1 MRGRA
6 EWSVALLQGFRVHY
20 NKLVLLVIVGSKIY
34 IILLFQD
41 EISCKREREREKHV
55 FKWPS
60 SFGLF
65 GCECVGVC
73 MCCLKHKIGKER
85 DRLKRR
91 GKRDEKVK
99 VKEKQSLPTVVCGV
113 GVWVCVCEKYSR
125 ENSKLKVVIKE
136 EKEEVVRYLIALG
149 SW

>member
-1 MRGRA
+1 MQER
-6 EWSVALLQGFRVHY
+6 
-20 NKLVLLVIVGSKIY
+20 K
-34 IILLFQD
+34 
-41 EISCKREREREKHV
+41 REREKHV

-99 VKEKQSLPTVVCGV
+99 VKEKQSLPTVVSGV
-113 GVWVCVCEKYSR
+113 GVCMGVKRRCV
-125 ENSKLKVVIKE
+125 
-136 EKEEVVRYLIALG
+136 
-149 SW
+149 